1 MKPALSFNPM
11 LWGVGALG
19 VMLAIRVIQP
29 YWPDQLSTAQ
39 TNSLADNI
47 SRSFEKRLP
56 SHERSVDII
65 TGSTPE
71 AKKPQA
77 PANAEQKTEAG
88 NAEAAKTEQAKG
100 GTEKPVE
107 PPKGT
112 TEKAGEAAKGASS
125 SAAAPDNISVPETI
139 TGEKTLLERL
149 AARRQQ
155 IDEKE
160 KALSEREA
168 LLAAAEQR
176 LEQRIAELKA
186 ADSELK
192 TTLEAKKN
200 EQVTIKPLVTMY
212 ETMKPKEAAKIFEKL
227 QLADLLPIAQ
237 AMNPRKLSEILAQLD
252 PVMAGK
258 LTVGMAPVTFQRSAA
273 QITNSLPELPDL
285 PVPAR

>member
-1 MKPALSFNPM
+1 MKASISFNPVA
-11 LWGVGALG
+11 WGVGALAF
-19 VMLAIRVIQP
+19 MLAIRIIQP
-29 YWPDQLSTAQ
+29 YLTDDIPTVQ
-39 TNSLADNI
+39 TNSLANNI
-47 SRSFEKRLP
+47 ARSFEKRMP
-56 SHERSVDII
+56 MVEHSVDIV
-65 TGSTPE
+65 TGSTQE
-71 AKKPQA
+71 TKKPQSSEKG
-77 PANAEQKTEAG
+77 EQKADASM
-88 NAEAAKTEQAKG
+88 AEAAKSEEAKAREQ
-100 GTEKPVE
+100 
-107 PPKGT
+107 
-112 TEKAGEAAKGASS
+112 KANDPAKGASS
-125 SAAAPDNISVPETI
+125 GAISPENITVPETI

-149 AARRQQ
+149 ATRRQQ

-192 TTLEAKKN
+192 ATLEAKKT

-237 AMNPRKLSEILAQLD
+237 AMNPRKLSDILAQLD

-258 LTVGMAPVTFQRSAA
+258 LTVSMAPLAPQRSAA

>member
-1 MKPALSFNPM
+1 MKAAISFNPM

-19 VMLAIRVIQP
+19 LMLAIRVIQP
-29 YWPDQLSTAQ
+29 YWPDQLPTAQ

-56 SHERSVDII
+56 AHERSVDIV
-65 TGSTPE
+65 TGSTQEP
-71 AKKPQA
+71 KKPQA
-77 PANAEQKTEAG
+77 ATKGEQKTETG
-88 NAEAAKTEQAKG
+88 NAEAAESEQAKG
-100 GTEKPVE
+100 A
-107 PPKGT
+107 
-112 TEKAGEAAKGASS
+112 TEKAGETPKGVSS
-125 SAAAPDNISVPETI
+125 GAAAPDNISVPETI

-160 KALSEREA
+160 KALGEREA

-176 LEQRIAELKA
+176 IEQRIAELKA

-212 ETMKPKEAAKIFEKL
+212 ESMKPKEAAKIFEKL

-258 LTVGMAPVTFQRSAA
+258 LTVSMAPVTVQRSAA

-285 PVPAR
+285 PVTAR